1 MTQSNLPKSDREIR
15 EEAVSFDLTPF
26 ADEFQAFQQDK
37 AAYDQAK
44 SKWEMRRDRFKQMA
58 GKANQFVLNGVVVAT
73 HAISG
78 PFNKAKLA
86 RDLPHLYA
94 EFEVDQVVKVFDE
107 AAFAE
112 KYPSLYYGDDFR
124 ARSLRFKS

>member
-1 MTQSNLPKSDREIR
+1 MSSNLPKSDREIK

-26 ADEFQAFQQDK
+26 AEEFYAFQNDK
-37 AAYDQAK
+37 ADYDRAK
-44 SKWEMRRDRFKQMA
+44 SKWESRRDRFKQMA

-78 PFNKAKLA
+78 PFNKSKLE
-86 RDLPHLYA
+86 RDLPHLYE
-94 EFEVDQVVKVFDE
+94 EFLVEQTVKVFDE
-107 AAFAE
+107 AAFAA

-124 ARSLRFKS
+124 ARALRFKL